1 MSDHV
6 CSHFDTEVR
15 CLWLFGALPR
25 EVGADLLRHTLLVAL
40 DVVEHELTVD
50 LSQVTLIPR
59 AARRE
64 LDLLRVVADH
74 FGRTVRFVSDRGTAA
89 ALTLPLLGIEVY
101 ERGSGP
107 DPAPSASRRRGPAV
121 RTSDR
126 PGDGR
131 DPSPRRRRPLP
142 QVRGRRSRPRP
153 PVPGMR
159 GEL

>member
-25 EVGADLLRHTLLVAL
+25 EAGADLLRHTLLVAL

-107 DPAPSASRRRGPAV
+107 VPSSDTAVFRQAPVTVQAVAGQSAGAAV
-121 RTSDR
+121 
-126 PGDGR
+126 GR
-131 DPSPRRRRPLP
+131 SA
-142 QVRGRRSRPRP
+142 
-153 PVPGMR
+153 
-159 GEL
+159 